1 MSTLTICVNLGRDD
15 TELGL
20 EMGENPKAHSESI
33 VASSSSM
40 TGMSSLIGYTRRQLG
55 HFSASPLGTT
65 ETLHSGQTRISSNSL
80 SIMARILQE
89 LVDSQNHSFNQR
101 AQLLFRS
108 QPRNTRF
115 HV

>member
-1 MSTLTICVNLGRDD
+1 
-15 TELGL
+15 
-20 EMGENPKAHSESI
+20 
-33 VASSSSM
+33 
-40 TGMSSLIGYTRRQLG
+40 
-55 HFSASPLGTT
+55 LGTT